1 MTMSKKRIA
10 ILGATGSIGDS
21 TLAVILQNPEKYQ
34 VMGLSGFSRLDKLL
48 QLCQTFLPKFVCVP
62 DDKVDDFNYLLKKN
76 NLNCEILAGKAGLD
90 TLASHAD
97 VDIVV
102 ASIVGSAG
110 LSSTLSAIKA
120 GKTVLLAN
128 KESLVMAGELM
139 MKAVATSGA
148 TLLPVDSEHNAIF
161 QCLPTDIQQN
171 RLAIHDKNYGVKKLW
186 LTASGG
192 SFLYKSYAQM
202 QNASVTQAVNHPNW
216 SMGKKISVDSS
227 TMMNKGLELIE
238 ASFLFHMPVDN
249 IDVAIHPQ
257 SIIHSMVEYVDG
269 SFLAQ
274 LGKPDMKTPIAH
286 ALAYPNRMVS
296 GVQSLDIFSL
306 SNLTF
311 LKPDLQKFHCL
322 TLAYHAMRAGSYA
335 CIALN
340 ASNEVAV
347 SAFLNNQIR
356 LTDIATINDKVLNQI
371 ASCQIDSVAEIFEMD
386 KQARQLAQKFVI

>member
-97 VDIVV
+97 MDIVV

-161 QCLPTDIQQN
+161 QCLPTNIQQN

-192 SFLYKSYAQM
+192 SFLHKSYAQM

-249 IDVAIHPQ
+249 IDVVIHPQ

-322 TLAYHAMRAGSYA
+322 TLAYQAMRAGSYA

-371 ASCQIDSVAEIFEMD
+371 ASCQIDSVAGIFEMN